1 MHTPLSFSAL
11 LLSAAALSAIA
22 PTNSVWATC
31 LGRPDVCGDVGCA
44 RAFCS
49 SEGLWECSY
58 SPQDYSCASGAGHCD
73 NGMCM
78 PGAPITR
85 SLYNG
90 TSCGC
95 INAQWSAPRGSLILI
110 DSGSG
115 AVKTLVG
122 NLGEIFT
129 HEMIA
134 QDYGYASQS
143 EYAGPTQT
151 SDCNYPLNANSLQ
164 FGFPGMEKDI
174 GAGAIYADI
183 YGGGAITFNR
193 NGSSTVIWQQGD
205 VNRAN
210 AIADALNAKPYISVQ
225 VHGDPGYLH
234 RILWNGSP
242 SPYGLYQYFNIE
254 STNLGDSGQSTN
266 NTSVSS
272 TFCAYA
278 YALGGAPM
286 AGYNYGHQETVNAAN
301 AFWNYTY
308 NQCYN
313 GLPWYVKDVPFA
325 SLLNPSCS
333 PSIICNNAAAMILN
347 CTAVGGANCG
357 NNNNFPWQTTLT
369 PASSHANSISPDRL
383 GGLTRFI
390 NELPRP
396 TTWAADVTH
405 QLVWNS
411 AGMTCGC
418 FD

>member
-1 MHTPLSFSAL
+1 
-11 LLSAAALSAIA
+11 
-22 PTNSVWATC
+22 
-31 LGRPDVCGDVGCA
+31 
-44 RAFCS
+44 
-49 SEGLWECSY
+49 
-58 SPQDYSCASGAGHCD
+58 
-73 NGMCM
+73 
-78 PGAPITR
+78 
-85 SLYNG
+85 
-90 TSCGC
+90 
-95 INAQWSAPRGSLILI
+95 
-110 DSGSG
+110 
-115 AVKTLVG
+115 VKTIVSH
-122 NLGEIFT
+122 LGEAFT

-143 EYAGPTQT
+143 EYAGPTKT
-151 SDCNYPLNANSLQ
+151 IDCSYPLDANSLQ

-183 YGGGAITFNR
+183 YGGGAITFSR
-193 NGSSTVIWQQGD
+193 AGSPTVIWQQGD

-210 AIADALNAKPYISVQ
+210 AIADALNAKPYTSVQ
-225 VHGDPGYLH
+225 VHPGAEWV
-234 RILWNGSP
+234 RRTLWHGNP

-254 STNLGDSGQSTN
+254 GTYLGDSGQSTN

-286 AGYNYGHQETVNAAN
+286 TSFDYGHQETVNAAY

-308 NQCYN
+308 TQCYN
-313 GLPWYVKDVPFA
+313 GLPFLLKTTPFSILVPQ
-325 SLLNPSCS
+325 CS
-333 PSIICNNAAAMILN
+333 PSTICNNAAAMIVN
-347 CTAVGGANCG
+347 CTAVGGAYCAQ
-357 NNNNFPWQTTLT
+357 NNNSTWQGALT
-369 PASSHANSISPDRL
+369 PTSSHANSISPDRL

-390 NELPRP
+390 HELPRP